1 MTKEKKKI
9 KLKITKVTKR
19 IAETKN
25 IGNYESLR
33 VENELE
39 AEVQEG
45 QTGAEIQEALLR
57 ACIDLNKR
65 DFDKLLA

>member
-1 MTKEKKKI
+1 MAEKKKI

-39 AEVQEG
+39 AEVLEG

-57 ACIDLNKR
+57 AVIDLNKA
-65 DFDKLLA
+65 DFNNLLQ